1 MKLNVNYDVIII
13 GAGPA
18 GMTASIYLKRAGI
31 SPLILEA
38 KAPGGT
44 LNEIYKLQNYPG
56 YTEEDGTTLAFRM
69 YSQLENLNIPLETQR
84 VINIEKEENL
94 YKVICENNNYY
105 AKYILIASGK
115 TPRKL
120 LCKNSDKY
128 EGKGISYCTICDGAL
143 YKNKTVIV
151 LGGGNTAMESAKYM
165 SNIANKIYIVNR
177 SPLRADLKE
186 QEIIKDEK
194 VEVILNATIKEVI
207 GDENHITEVILNDDR
222 KIKADAIFVCIGK

>member
-1 MKLNVNYDVIII
+1 MKSNVNYDVIII

-84 VINIEKEENL
+84 VINIEKEEN
-94 YKVICENNNYY
+94 
-105 AKYILIASGK
+105 
-115 TPRKL
+115 
-120 LCKNSDKY
+120 
-128 EGKGISYCTICDGAL
+128 
-143 YKNKTVIV
+143 
-151 LGGGNTAMESAKYM
+151 
-165 SNIANKIYIVNR
+165 IY
-177 SPLRADLKE
+177 
-186 QEIIKDEK
+186 
-194 VEVILNATIKEVI
+194 
-207 GDENHITEVILNDDR
+207 
-222 KIKADAIFVCIGK
+222 